1 MVRDFFFHPIGTLTD
16 IEFAEAYGADGSDPY
31 VSPLLHKKLNQLPKV
46 YLSVCSHDTLRDDG
60 RLFKAALDDAGY
72 VMHLN
77 FPTETCIDRNSVPN
91 LYDEYEGYPHF
102 FWSFPSEHLAEPIAA
117 YERNLE
123 KAFQF
128 VLGSGSKL

>member
-1 MVRDFFFHPIGTLTD
+1 
-16 IEFAEAYGADGSDPY
+16 
-31 VSPLLHKKLNQLPKV
+31 
-46 YLSVCSHDTLRDDG
+46 LRDDG

-72 VMHLN
+72 VAPLN
-77 FPTETCIDRNSVPN
+77 VIKVIIINRHSVPN

-102 FWSFPSEHLAEPIAA
+102 FWSFPSDHLTEPIAA

-123 KAFQF
+123 KAFEF

>member
-1 MVRDFFFHPIGTLTD
+1 MVRNPFSILLAPLLIWLFS
-16 IEFAEAYGADGSDPY
+16 EAYGADGNDPY

-72 VMHLN
+72 VVPPN
-77 FPTETCIDRNSVPN
+77 FPREKFINRLSVPN
-91 LYDEYEGYPHF
+91 IYDEYEGYPHF
-102 FWSFPSEHLAEPIAA
+102 FWSFPSEHLTKPIAA

-123 KAFQF
+123 KAFAF

>member
-1 MVRDFFFHPIGTLTD
+1 MF
-16 IEFAEAYGADGSDPY
+16 
-31 VSPLLHKKLNQLPKV
+31 
-46 YLSVCSHDTLRDDG
+46 
-60 RLFKAALDDAGY
+60 
-72 VMHLN
+72 
-77 FPTETCIDRNSVPN
+77 IDRNSVPN